1 MSNTKRAAAPPTP
14 EPLDADAVLAQAT
27 LPTRVVGLC
36 LRGDLVSEHADN
48 ERRLTDVA
56 DWAATSIADADPRRE
71 LADRQAELEA
81 EMKAAEVPFRIQAI
95 AAKAWSDLLAQHPG
109 KPGSDD
115 QVDLDA
121 FAPAAVAACLVSP
134 RMTEKQVETLF
145 ERITA
150 GQRDVLFAAVW
161 QLNAREVTVPFSV
174 TASAIRANSAR
185 K

>member
-1 MSNTKRAAAPPTP
+1 MSNTKKAAAPPDP
-14 EPLDADAVLAQAT
+14 EPLDAEAILAQAT

-36 LRGDLVSEHADN
+36 LRGELVSEHADN
-48 ERRLTDVA
+48 ERQLVDLA

-109 KPGSDD
+109 KPGTDE
-115 QVDLDA
+115 QVNLDT
-121 FAPAAVAACLVSP
+121 FPVAAVAACLISP
-134 RMTEKQVETLF
+134 RMTDKQVETLF

-150 GQRDVLFAAVW
+150 GQRDVLFNAVW
-161 QLNAREVTVPFSV
+161 MLNAREVTVPFSV
-174 TASAIRANSAR
+174 TASAIRANSGR